1 MLTSFLSEYLAQLF
15 NVTIRV
21 CCSTKYRKHNCVS
34 QPEKLKGAF
43 QGRNCVIYKYRA
55 IEKNVNQG
63 YLETKYNYWYINFH
77 FSTRKN
83 SFCTK
88 SISKTDYLS
97 ISQNWVHPVPII
109 DQNCL
114 RHVFLLLFIS
124 TSGRLSAITRQWG
137 HTSARILGVQR

>member
-21 CCSTKYRKHNCVS
+21 CCSTKYRKHNCVL

-63 YLETKYNYWYINFH
+63 YLETKYINY
-77 FSTRKN
+77 
-83 SFCTK
+83 
-88 SISKTDYLS
+88 
-97 ISQNWVHPVPII
+97 
-109 DQNCL
+109 
-114 RHVFLLLFIS
+114 
-124 TSGRLSAITRQWG
+124 
-137 HTSARILGVQR
+137 

>member
-21 CCSTKYRKHNCVS
+21 CCSTKYRKHNCVL

-63 YLETKYNYWYINFH
+63 YLETKYLTIDILIFIFQPGKIH
-77 FSTRKN
+77 FVLKVSPR
-83 SFCTK
+83 
-88 SISKTDYLS
+88 
-97 ISQNWVHPVPII
+97 PII
-109 DQNCL
+109 YQFLKTECIQCL
-114 RHVFLLLFIS
+114 S
-124 TSGRLSAITRQWG
+124 
-137 HTSARILGVQR
+137 

>member
-1 MLTSFLSEYLAQLF
+1 MKELQLNSMKGTISKIYPHWYIIIIHSDKITKTDFLQIEIYNGENSMLTSFLSEYPAQLF

-21 CCSTKYRKHNCVS
+21 CCSTKYRKHNCVL

-63 YLETKYNYWYINFH
+63 YLETKYNYWYIYFH

-97 ISQNWVHPVPII
+97 IS
-109 DQNCL
+109 
-114 RHVFLLLFIS
+114 
-124 TSGRLSAITRQWG
+124 
-137 HTSARILGVQR
+137 